1 MQCTKCQT
9 DSAHRSHRVGL
20 RERVASLAGYYP
32 YRCPK
37 CGTRFQALRNKEA
50 EAAAPATRTLE
61 REISTTQG
69 ARRRKAWRRGLV
81 LYGLALILFG
91 VLLYYLTR
99 EPSMGG

>member
-1 MQCTKCQT
+1 MLCTKCQT

-20 RERVASLAGYYP
+20 REHLASMAGYYP
-32 YRCPK
+32 YRCRK
-37 CGTRFQALRNKEA
+37 CGARFQGLRNKET
-50 EAAAPATRTLE
+50 EAATPAARTVE

>member
-1 MQCTKCQT
+1 
-9 DSAHRSHRVGL
+9 
-20 RERVASLAGYYP
+20 VASLAGYYP